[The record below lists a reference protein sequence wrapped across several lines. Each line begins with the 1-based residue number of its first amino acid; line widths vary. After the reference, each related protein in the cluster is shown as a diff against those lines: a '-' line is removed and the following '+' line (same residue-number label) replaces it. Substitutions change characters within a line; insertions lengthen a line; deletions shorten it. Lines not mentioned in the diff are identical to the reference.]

1 MSNDSAEMNLTA
13 GRPGIRRVGMSSLAL
28 LAVLTLALAFHYL
41 GPKSSAEAP
50 RTKLR
55 VGWYLRSGQWHAD
68 VRTLAAAF
76 QYLMTPDENT
86 KSWTNSPTN
95 QLATA
100 TSEAG
105 WNPPST
111 NDLSIEW
118 KPASS

>member
-1 MSNDSAEMNLTA
+1 MSNDSAELNLTA
-13 GRPGIRRVGMSSLAL
+13 GRSGIHRVGMSSLAL
-28 LAVLTLALAFHYL
+28 LAVLTLALAFQYL
-41 GPKSSAEAP
+41 VPKISAESP
-50 RTKLR
+50 RTGMR

-76 QYLMTPDENT
+76 QYLMTPDQNT
-86 KSWTNSPTN
+86 KSWINSPTN

-105 WNPPST
+105 WNLPST
-111 NDLSIEW
+111 NDLPIEW